1 MGLLNVLAT
10 GGTTAA
16 TVDWSTLITA
26 SSFDGILNGISTVLP
41 VVIPVALSI
50 MGIGIVWSFVK
61 RFVLG
66 A

>member
-1 MGLLNVLAT
+1 MALLNLLAT
-10 GGTTAA
+10 GGSTAA

-26 SSFDGILNGISTVLP
+26 SSFDGIINGISTVLP